1 MDVVLVVIALFAVL
15 LAVRLVR
22 ARRRGEL
29 SARDT
34 RRVPGEPPGRRQ
46 GSGG

>member
-15 LAVRLVR
+15 LTVRLVR

-34 RRVPGEPPGRRQ
+34 RRAASEPPGPH

>member
-34 RRVPGEPPGRRQ
+34 RRAPSEPPGRS